1 MFMADGPG
9 GLIAFG
15 GGGPD
20 SIRPTTLW
28 RSSDGSAWER
38 VKLPKA
44 ARRPNDGV
52 GVFGLDDDWVLV
64 SDQPGPIF
72 TSPDGIRWRRLLRPP
87 GMTHGARWITS
98 MGDRVQ
104 AHGAIVNDDFGLWTW
119 RLGERAGQPDI
130 VRGTLS
136 RPVPWQGGYIAIR
149 DMVRR

>member
-1 MFMADGPG
+1 MSEIYEAAVSGDAVVIYGDDENMWVSTDLADWRRPRRPPGMFMADGPG

-52 GVFGLDDDWVLV
+52 GVFGLDDGWVLV

-72 TSPDGIRWRRLLRPP
+72 TSPDGIRWRRSPRPP

-104 AHGAIVNDDFGLWTW
+104 AHGAH
-119 RLGERAGQPDI
+119 RER
-130 VRGTLS
+130 
-136 RPVPWQGGYIAIR
+136 
-149 DMVRR
+149 